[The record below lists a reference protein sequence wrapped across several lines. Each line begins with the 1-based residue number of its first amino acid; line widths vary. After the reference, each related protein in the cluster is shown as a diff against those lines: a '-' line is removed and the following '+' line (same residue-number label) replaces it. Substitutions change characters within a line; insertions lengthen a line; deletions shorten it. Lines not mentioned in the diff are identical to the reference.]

1 MDARSRTVGMS
12 LTKIAAFRFSRLRSF
27 FKLVR
32 TVGIVYLRL
41 FDYLVPEV
49 STPATRRLRCFCE
62 RFERKTR
69 KFVIEGENP
78 SQSRRR
84 IERWRMKLIDVS
96 RDAWPFVLND
106 QINEKEYCSTLEIR
120 ANYVSAEIWSNLLCK
135 FIRPLYTPTGN
146 DCSAIGSVW
155 TRKRRMHYWS
165 VLCTFVYT

>member
-84 IERWRMKLIDVS
+84 IER
-96 RDAWPFVLND
+96 
-106 QINEKEYCSTLEIR
+106 
-120 ANYVSAEIWSNLLCK
+120 
-135 FIRPLYTPTGN
+135 
-146 DCSAIGSVW
+146 
-155 TRKRRMHYWS
+155 
-165 VLCTFVYT
+165 